1 MSRVY
6 VVRLIRDYSSDFPQ
20 LRGFAPLLCIWD
32 YLGYTNSATGDGGSK
47 AGTLFRSGENTGSS
61 WECHGKARREWVAPA
76 RYRRAQD
83 SSNNGNLR
91 VQKVEF
97 ALQQETLTA

>member
-6 VVRLIRDYSSDFPQ
+6 VIRLIRDYSSDF
-20 LRGFAPLLCIWD
+20 LATTRLCLLLCIWD
-32 YLGYTNSATGDGGSK
+32 TQILPQETAVK
-47 AGTLFRSGENTGSS
+47 AGTPFRSGEDTGSS
-61 WECHGKARREWVAPA
+61 WECHGKARRKWGWLQHVIAEHKTHLIMEV
-76 RYRRAQD
+76 
-83 SSNNGNLR
+83 LR